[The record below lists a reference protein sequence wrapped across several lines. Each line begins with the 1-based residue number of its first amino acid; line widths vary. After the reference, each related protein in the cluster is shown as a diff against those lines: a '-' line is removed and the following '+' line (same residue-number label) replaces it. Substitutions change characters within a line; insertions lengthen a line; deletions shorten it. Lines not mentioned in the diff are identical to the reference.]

1 LRTFVLGAALMFLAV
16 FGFLTLFVLFS
27 SGPDVLVVFSLVL
40 LGLFAFG
47 VIGALAT
54 PPDDR

>member
-1 LRTFVLGAALMFLAV
+1 VLGAALMFIAV
-16 FGFLTLFVLFS
+16 FGFLSLFVLFS
-27 SGPDVLVVFSLVL
+27 SGPDVLVVFSLAL
-40 LGLFAFG
+40 LGLLALG

>member
-1 LRTFVLGAALMFLAV
+1 LRTLVLAAALMFVAV
-16 FGFLTLFVLFS
+16 FGFLSLFVLFS

-40 LGLFAFG
+40 LGLLALG
-47 VIGALAT
+47 VVGALAT

>member
-1 LRTFVLGAALMFLAV
+1 MRTLVLAAALMFIAV
-16 FGFLTLFVLFS
+16 FGFLSLFVLFS

-40 LGLFAFG
+40 LGLLSLG
-47 VIGALAT
+47 VLGALAT

>member
-1 LRTFVLGAALMFLAV
+1 MRTLVLGAALMFIAV
-16 FGFLTLFVLFS
+16 FGFLSLFVLFS
-27 SGPDVLVVFSLVL
+27 SGPDVLVVFSLAL
-40 LGLFAFG
+40 LGLLALG